1 MRYKKLVDTIYDRLK
16 DYSDENSIEYLS
28 VARELCELIQET
40 INKVES
46 DSAYTYEKLR
56 RERKRAGVIP
66 YGWKLRHVSGTEL
79 EEHPT
84 EQKNLHIIM
93 YCRDKGYSYARIAG
107 YLNYYGKRNRK
118 RKKFTGAGIH
128 SLYTHLKTGQIVG
141 EYYEELALQY
151 IDEYKAELEE
161 KIKREKANTIQTIV
175 DRYGEN
181 GVG

>member
-16 DYSDENSIEYLS
+16 DYSDDNSIEYLS
-28 VARELCELIQET
+28 IASELCELIQET
-40 INKVES
+40 IDKVES

-84 EQKNLHIIM
+84 EQKNLHIIT

-151 IDEYKAELEE
+151 IDEYKAALEE
-161 KIKREKANTIQTIV
+161 RIKREKANTIQTIV